1 MPADPVLVLAALVL
15 AHLVADFVLQT
26 ERIVRDKGASGRRA
40 WRGLVLHGLGVAACL
55 LPVAI
60 VFGAPGWAVLAVVAV
75 SHVIV
80 DRAKVLATRRAEAR
94 ALAEAHARHAD
105 QRRSTGTDELATSLG
120 PAWTPLP
127 AALFALDQAIHVV
140 ILVVTWAIWLAD
152 AAPLPGVVAAVE
164 AIVGRWDP
172 AAVHRLAVGLVVLA
186 GLVIVNVRA
195 GALFVAIL
203 VRPREAISGTPLGE
217 PGTTARARP
226 LQPAAWRVRI
236 GPFEATAEP
245 AGHGTLR
252 RAGQAPAN
260 PAPSIDPPTRH
271 ASPVRVGATIGVLE
285 RLLIVAL
292 MLTGAQA
299 AVGFVVAAKTIARF
313 RQLDDR
319 DFAEYY
325 LLGTLASVA
334 VAIGSALVADASLA
348 TVGL

>member
-1 MPADPVLVLAALVL
+1 MPADPVLVLSGLVL

-55 LPVAI
+55 VPVAI
-60 VFGAPGWAVLAVVAV
+60 VFGAPGWTVLAVVAV

-105 QRRSTGTDELATSLG
+105 HRRPAGTDELATSLG

-127 AALFALDQAIHVV
+127 AALFALDQAVHLV
-140 ILVVTWAIWLAD
+140 ILVVAWAVWLAD
-152 AAPLPGVVAAVE
+152 AVPLPGAVAAVE
-164 AIVGRWDP
+164 AIIGRWDP
-172 AAVHRLAVGLVVLA
+172 AVVNRLAVAAVVLA

-203 VRPREAISGTPLGE
+203 VRPREAVSGTALAE
-217 PGTTARARP
+217 PGTKAARSAHP
-226 LQPAAWRVRI
+226 PAWRLRI

-245 AGHGTLR
+245 AAPRGPGP
-252 RAGQAPAN
+252 AGQAPGN
-260 PAPSIDPPTRH
+260 PGPRIETSTRH